1 MIFWLS
7 ETKTIFIIDC
17 IYPDL
22 NDIFSIACE
31 NTRGIIIYNSVH
43 IMNTRRITFQKI
55 KSILQCRTFVLLHST
70 RKNHIIEKSCD
81 IKFIFRSSKLSTKE
95 SYFVSRIKRIISF
108 HDIWNNFLNRL
119 IGSPV
124 KRRRLVLHSFCTA
137 SAVHCKHI
145 HIKTISRL
153 PFLAITLLLQ
163 DTIKAP

>member
-1 MIFWLS
+1 MSSYDIERNS
-7 ETKTIFIIDC
+7 II
-17 IYPDL
+17 
-22 NDIFSIACE
+22 
-31 NTRGIIIYNSVH
+31 G
-43 IMNTRRITFQKI
+43 
-55 KSILQCRTFVLLHST
+55 
-70 RKNHIIEKSCD
+70 KSCD

-153 PFLAITLLLQ
+153 PFLTITLLLQ
-163 DTIKAP
+163 DTIKAPLCTVFLQEEVLFHFVILSFLISREMCELTKQFRCFCSHRFVLSFEFICLQIYHMKYYG